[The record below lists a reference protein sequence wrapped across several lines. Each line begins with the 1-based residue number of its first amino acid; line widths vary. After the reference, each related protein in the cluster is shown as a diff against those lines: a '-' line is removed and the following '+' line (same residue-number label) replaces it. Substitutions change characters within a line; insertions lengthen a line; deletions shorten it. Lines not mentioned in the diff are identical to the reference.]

1 MATMRTTAQKNE
13 ETTEVEVS
21 AKVGHADVRKPLL
34 ASVGAADLAVEKLA
48 ALPAMY
54 GPEVKKLSDRVVG
67 LPTQAQSV
75 VRTLPATV
83 SSQLADLQV
92 RANELYNSF
101 ADRGEKRVSSIRRN
115 PAARETVEH
124 AKAAAAEAKA
134 TKDAGRRTADAAGRA
149 TEEAAQPS

>member
-1 MATMRTTAQKNE
+1 MVTTRTTAGTND
-13 ETTEVEVS
+13 ETADVE
-21 AKVGHADVRKPLL
+21 AGARAGHADVRKPLF

-54 GPEVKKLSDRVVG
+54 GTEVKKLSDRVVG

-75 VRTLPATV
+75 VRTWPATV

-115 PAARETVEH
+115 PAARETAEH
-124 AKAAAAEAKA
+124 AKAAAAEARA
-134 TKDAGRRTADAAGRA
+134 AGRRTADGAG
-149 TEEAAQPS
+149 EAEQPS